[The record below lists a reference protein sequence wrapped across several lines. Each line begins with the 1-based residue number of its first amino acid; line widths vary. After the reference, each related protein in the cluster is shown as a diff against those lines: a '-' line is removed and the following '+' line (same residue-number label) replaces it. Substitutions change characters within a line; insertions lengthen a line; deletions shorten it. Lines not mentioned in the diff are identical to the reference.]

1 MKELIRETI
10 DKEKL
15 TRARQIKEILILRDI
30 R

>member
-15 TRARQIKEILILRDI
+15 RRARQIKEILILRDS
-30 R
+30 